1 MALKFVL
8 APDSFK
14 ESMTAKEVC
23 HAMAQGIKKVFPNAE
38 IVEVPMADGG
48 EGTVDALVAAN
59 HGEKRTVSVLGPD
72 GKNATAAQYGLINDG
87 TCAVIEMAQASGLEL
102 LPPEKRNPLVTT
114 TYGTGQLI
122 KDALDRGV
130 KKLIIGLGG
139 SATNDGGA
147 GMAQALGVKLL
158 DQEGQALPFGGG
170 ALGRLAK
177 LDASEID
184 PRLRTAEVLLASDV
198 TNPLTGENGASRV
211 FGRQKG
217 ATPEMIARLDQN
229 LAHYAAVIRESIGRD
244 VEHEPG
250 AGAAGGLGAGL
261 MAFTNCQTQPG
272 AQIVI
277 AENHLEE
284 QLADADFVFTGEGGT
299 DFQTKFGKTPYAVAQ
314 VARKR
319 GIPVYTVAGSLGE
332 GIDSLY
338 DAGFDAIFGIL
349 DTVCSLPDALKH
361 GPTNVART
369 CENIARVIKSVK

>member
-1 MALKFVL
+1 
-8 APDSFK
+8 
-14 ESMTAKEVC
+14 
-23 HAMAQGIKKVFPNAE
+23 MAQGIKKVFPDAE

-59 HGEKRTVSVLGPD
+59 HGEKRPVSVLGPD
-72 GKNATAAQYGLINDG
+72 GKNETAAQYGLINDG

-147 GMAQALGVKLL
+147 GMVQALGVKLL

-217 ATPEMIARLDQN
+217 ATPEMIVQLDQN

-284 QLADADFVFTGEGGT
+284 QLADADFVFTGEGGA

-361 GPTNVART
+361 GPANVART

>member
-23 HAMAQGIKKVFPNAE
+23 HAMAQGIKKVFPDAE

-72 GKNATAAQYGLINDG
+72 GKNETAAQYGLINDG

-229 LAHYAAVIRESIGRD
+229 LAHYAAVIR
-244 VEHEPG
+244 
-250 AGAAGGLGAGL
+250 
-261 MAFTNCQTQPG
+261 
-272 AQIVI
+272 
-277 AENHLEE
+277 
-284 QLADADFVFTGEGGT
+284 
-299 DFQTKFGKTPYAVAQ
+299 
-314 VARKR
+314 
-319 GIPVYTVAGSLGE
+319 
-332 GIDSLY
+332 
-338 DAGFDAIFGIL
+338 
-349 DTVCSLPDALKH
+349 
-361 GPTNVART
+361 
-369 CENIARVIKSVK
+369 